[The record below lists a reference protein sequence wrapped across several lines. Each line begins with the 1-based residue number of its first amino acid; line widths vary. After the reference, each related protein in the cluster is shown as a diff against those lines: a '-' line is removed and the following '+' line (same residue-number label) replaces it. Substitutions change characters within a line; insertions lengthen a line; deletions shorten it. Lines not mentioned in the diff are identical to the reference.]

1 MKPDLDLS
9 LYICVGPSHC
19 PDGRIVETA
28 LAAVRGGVTLVQ
40 LRDKTSGTR
49 AMVDCSR
56 ALVAAL
62 TPLGVPLLV
71 NDRVDVAL
79 ASGAAGV
86 HLGQEDMDAVDAR
99 HLLGSGAI
107 IGLTVKNAAQ
117 AEAAPV
123 DVLDYVSFGGVFP
136 TGSKHNPDA
145 PIGIAGLET
154 LVRILRGRADMPLC
168 AIAGIGRDNAADVIG
183 AGTDGVCVVS
193 AITHDPDPTASAREI
208 RRIVD
213 NSIQLRKAAE

>member
-1 MKPDLDLS
+1 MKPELDLS

-19 PDGRIVETA
+19 PDGQIVETA

-49 AMVDCSR
+49 AMIDSAR
-56 ALVAAL
+56 ALVAVLA
-62 TPLGVPLLV
+62 PLGVPLLV

-79 ASGAAGV
+79 ASEAAGV

-99 HLLGSGAI
+99 ALLGPDAI

-117 AEAAPV
+117 AAAAPV
-123 DVLDYVSFGGVFP
+123 DMLDYVSFGGVFP
-136 TGSKHNPDA
+136 TGSKHNPDS
-145 PIGIAGLET
+145 PIGIAGLEK
-154 LVRILRGRADMPLC
+154 LVTILRGRAGVPLC
-168 AIAGIGRDNAADVIG
+168 AIAGIGRNNAADVIG

-193 AITHDPDPTASAREI
+193 AITHDPDPAASARSI
-208 RRIVD
+208 RQVVD
-213 NSIQLRKAAE
+213 NSLLKRKAAE

>member
-19 PDGRIVETA
+19 PDGQIVETA

-49 AMVDCSR
+49 TMIDCAR

-62 TPLGVPLLV
+62 TPHGVPLLV

-79 ASGAAGV
+79 AAGAAGV

-99 HLLGSGAI
+99 HLLGPDAI
-107 IGLTVKNAAQ
+107 IGLTVKNVAQ
-117 AEAAPV
+117 AEGAPV

-136 TGSKHNPDA
+136 TGSKHNPDT

-154 LVRILRGRADMPLC
+154 LVRLLRRRAALPLC
-168 AIAGIGRDNAADVIG
+168 AIAGIDRGNAADVIG

-193 AITHDPDPTASAREI
+193 AITHDPDPVGAARAI
-208 RRIVD
+208 RRVVD
-213 NSIQLRKAAE
+213 GSLVKRKAAE

>member
-1 MKPDLDLS
+1 MKPELDLS

-19 PDGRIVETA
+19 PRGGIVETA
-28 LAAVRGGVTLVQ
+28 IAAVEGGATLVQ
-40 LRDKTSGTR
+40 LRDKKSGTR
-49 AMVDCSR
+49 AMTESAR

-79 ASGAAGV
+79 AAGAAGV
-86 HLGQEDMDAVDAR
+86 HLGQEDMEATDAR
-99 HLLGSGAI
+99 RLLGPDAI

-123 DVLDYVSFGGVFP
+123 GVLDYVSFGGVFP
-136 TGSKHNPDA
+136 TGSKQNPDA
-145 PIGIAGLET
+145 PIGIGGLES
-154 LVRILRGRADMPLC
+154 LVRTLRGRAGLPLC
-168 AIAGIGRDNAADVIG
+168 AIAGIDRTNAADVIG
-183 AGTDGVCVVS
+183 AGTEGVCVVS
-193 AITHDPDPTASAREI
+193 AITHAVDPAAEAREI

-213 NSIQLRKAAE
+213 ISLHKRKAAE

>member
-19 PDGRIVETA
+19 PDGQIVETA
-28 LAAVRGGVTLVQ
+28 LASVRGGVTLVQ

-49 AMVDCSR
+49 AMVDCAR

-62 TPLGVPLLV
+62 TPHGVPLLV

-79 ASGAAGV
+79 AAGAAGV

-136 TGSKHNPDA
+136 TGSKHNPDT